1 MPNSRGYAFVLGI
14 SPEIGQIC
22 DLAGR
27 NAAREAHQLGG
38 IHSAYTYDT
47 IRGMR
52 RWKTRVSTLFTWDD
66 INASYASYNS
76 ERKNHALRNT
86 IPHI

>member
-1 MPNSRGYAFVLGI
+1 MARSRFVPNSRGYAVVLNI

-22 DLAGR
+22 VLAGR
-27 NAAREAHQLGG
+27 NAAREAHQIGG
-38 IHSAYTYDT
+38 IHSEYTYDT

-52 RWKTRVSTLFTWDD
+52 RWKTRVSTVRTWP
-66 INASYASYNS
+66 SYNS

-86 IPHI
+86 IPRI